1 MENKEVKQEGLWDH
15 SPPSKTFPL
24 LVNNLK
30 DVFLRWKCLFELDWK
45 NMDSALFFFFLST
58 AYY

>member
-45 NMDSALFFFFLST
+45 NMDSALFFFFF
-58 AYY
+58 